1 MSDVSLFLSSYF
13 WGYLETLDLLCG
25 GINLEKL
32 HWMQS
37 LVPAPSSGRA
47 NPWCEQGWWWHRGA
61 QQGFL
66 HSIFFFSSLW
76 AALQGWENTSKPGK
90 THPNLGKG
98 NVSLG
103 WCAGGSPAR
112 DKSDLIPASHWGRWD
127 LCTSAHEGLWE
138 IPAMKV
144 NYKPLINQTFTVGWS
159 GLAVWAPSGP

>member
-13 WGYLETLDLLCG
+13 WGYLETLDLLCR

-47 NPWCEQGWWWHRGA
+47 NPWCEQGCWWHRGA

-66 HSIFFFSSLW
+66 HRIFFFSSLW

-90 THPNLGKG
+90 THPNPGKHIQTWERG
-98 NVSLG
+98 TFHS
-103 WCAGGSPAR
+103 AGAQGDPQRGTKAIWFQPPIEV
-112 DKSDLIPASHWGRWD
+112 DGICVPQ
-127 LCTSAHEGLWE
+127 
-138 IPAMKV
+138 PMKV
-144 NYKPLINQTFTVGWS
+144 FGKFQPWRLIIS
-159 GLAVWAPSGP
+159 L